1 MSRQREV
8 GSKKEN
14 EEKLLKAQKEKKA
27 MREQDQRWRLE

>member
-14 EEKLLKAQKEKKA
+14 EEKLLKEQKEKKA
-27 MREQDQRWRLE
+27 IREQDQRWRLE